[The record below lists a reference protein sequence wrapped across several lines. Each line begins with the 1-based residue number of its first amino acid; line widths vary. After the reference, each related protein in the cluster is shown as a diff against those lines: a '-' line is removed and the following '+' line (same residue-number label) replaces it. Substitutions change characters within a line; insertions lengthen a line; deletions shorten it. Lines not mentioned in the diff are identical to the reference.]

1 MELLYLL
8 RTLTILTSWILL
20 YECRQLHE
28 YTFPVY
34 TTEFCPRNESEWK
47 ARSSVFNCPGDY
59 SYACFPNNEITELI
73 EFCYNLPIIAIPK
86 GGCLFLNKR
95 NSKIDWY
102 DCTSFPS
109 GCPDEPYRGSFIY
122 KYPKC
127 VEIENGCF
135 LAAPSCESA
144 SKPTT
149 QETTTEETTTQN
161 TTTEETTRRET
172 TLLGQNTDN
181 SPDSST
187 AQHIIKT
194 IASLSGILIP
204 ICTIGCLYVFCDRRE
219 QILSKKNK
227 DEESSDSQ
235 EGTQLLNDHNKAKHK
250 LEKKTFREGDIFKDW
265 LKEDGL
271 FSPTIASDEVE
282 RMIKTKNIVT
292 VAGHSGSGK
301 SAIIQHIALKYRKNG
316 WVVKPVYSLDEI
328 FVIIEKK
335 RKKICTDKT
344 LFVLHDPF
352 GKWGIDEWSFS
363 FWRSHETKLE
373 SFLQDHKL
381 LLSCRSII
389 LHDTR
394 IQQLEHFQEDSSDVI
409 FIDKRRY
416 KLGENEKRQ
425 IFKKHNPHKQINE
438 QILQINAY
446 FPLLCNLFA
455 KTEENNEDQL
465 TFFNEPAKIIKKEI
479 ANLKPSHKKEF
490 CGLLCLVFF
499 NNKLCLDDMRKNDEL
514 FKECLRLCELPDNT
528 SAASILKHLKRL
540 MDFYVTKTNDA
551 CAYQFYHDFIMEVTN
566 CVFGEYYPVEM
577 IKHADISF
585 LRRRV
590 RLENGTNLDKTIK
603 ITTVTLRDSHI
614 PRLVDRFSQEIVGN
628 RFLEV
633 VLNPCLRDEK
643 IIEEIVKQIDDNSE
657 ILQNIGKEIRS
668 TWRKHDINVT
678 KEGKRVSRFDFVTR
692 NTEISPLFAL
702 IAFRHDEISRHCL
715 GILKQ
720 KQNQLFGGNL
730 FSAVCCNGGKNYLE
744 MFTKEEI
751 KKCLEIKLG
760 HLYPIETLSAFL
772 NHELL
777 EALKNAQVLEDIRGT
792 PLTLA
797 AGSDAALAA
806 GNDAELNSSKSPRD
820 KTIEILLSIGHGVN
834 ILGINGYSPL
844 YIACEHGYDSTVKLL
859 LQNGADANLC
869 DINGVSPLS
878 KACENGHCSTVK
890 CLLAECNTAIVNLRN
905 KNGASPLFTA
915 CERDFYK
922 TAFFLLKY
930 GADINLSNDEG
941 VTPLSKACQKGH
953 YNTVKL
959 LLNLGADVNSCRLD
973 GTSPLFNACESGY
986 DRIVELLLQKKAGV
1000 NLGDLNGDSP
1010 LSITCLYG
1018 YDSTVDILIKNGADV
1033 NQCNKEGESPLH
1045 MACTNGQCSTVEFLI
1060 NHGANVNI
1068 QNKYGN
1074 SPLHEACK
1082 TGHNS
1087 TVHLLLENKAEI
1099 DICNYEGVTPLFE
1112 ACENKQNS
1120 TVELLLQMGATIDL
1134 CNNDRVSPLAVACEK
1149 GYIKIVQCLLNK
1161 QPNISLCS
1169 KDGKR
1174 PISRASENGHK
1185 SIVKLLSKK
1194 CS

>member
-1 MELLYLL
+1 MF
-8 RTLTILTSWILL
+8 I
-20 YECRQLHE
+20 
-28 YTFPVY
+28 F
-34 TTEFCPRNESEWK
+34 FSE
-47 ARSSVFNCPGDY
+47 
-59 SYACFPNNEITELI
+59 
-73 EFCYNLPIIAIPK
+73 
-86 GGCLFLNKR
+86 
-95 NSKIDWY
+95 
-102 DCTSFPS
+102 
-109 GCPDEPYRGSFIY
+109 
-122 KYPKC
+122 
-127 VEIENGCF
+127 
-135 LAAPSCESA
+135 
-144 SKPTT
+144 
-149 QETTTEETTTQN
+149 
-161 TTTEETTRRET
+161 
-172 TLLGQNTDN
+172 
-181 SPDSST
+181 
-187 AQHIIKT
+187 
-194 IASLSGILIP
+194 
-204 ICTIGCLYVFCDRRE
+204 
-219 QILSKKNK
+219 
-227 DEESSDSQ
+227 
-235 EGTQLLNDHNKAKHK
+235 
-250 LEKKTFREGDIFKDW
+250 TFREGDNFKDW

-292 VAGHSGSGK
+292 VTGHSGSGK

-335 RKKICTDKT
+335 RKKICTEKT

-373 SFLQDHKL
+373 SFLQDYKL

-455 KTEENNEDQL
+455 KTEENNEDQF

-479 ANLKPSHKKEF
+479 ANLKRSHKKEF

-528 SAASILKHLKRL
+528 SAASIFTQLERL
-540 MDFYVTKTNDA
+540 MDIYVTKTNDG

-566 CVFGEYYPVEM
+566 CVFGEYYPIEM
-577 IKHADISF
+577 IEHADISF

-590 RLENGTNLDKTIK
+590 RLENGTNLDKAIK
-603 ITTVTLRDSHI
+603 ITTVTLCDRHI
-614 PRLVDRFSQEIVGN
+614 PRLVYRFSQEIVGN

-633 VLNPCLRDEK
+633 VLNPCLRDEM
-643 IIEEIVKQIDDNSE
+643 IIEEIVAQIDDNSE
-657 ILQNIGKEIRS
+657 ILQNITKEIRS
-668 TWRKHDINVT
+668 KWTKHDFNAT
-678 KEGKRVSRFDFVTR
+678 KEGKGISRFDFVTQ

-702 IAFRHDEISRHCL
+702 IAFRHDEISRHFL

-751 KKCLEIKLG
+751 KKSLEIKWG
-760 HLYPIETLSAFL
+760 HLYPIETLSTFL
-772 NHELL
+772 NHELI
-777 EALKNAQVLEDIRGT
+777 EELKNARVLEDIRGT

-797 AGSDAALAA
+797 AGSDASLAA
-806 GNDAELNSSKSPRD
+806 GNDAELNSSKLSRD
-820 KTIEILLSIGHGVN
+820 KTIEILLSIGHEVN
-834 ILGINGYSPL
+834 SLGINGYSPL

-859 LQNGADANLC
+859 LQNRADANLR
-869 DINGVSPLS
+869 DNEGVSPLF
-878 KACENGHCSTVK
+878 KASENGHCSIVES
-890 CLLAECNTAIVNLRN
+890 LLANGNNVDVNLRN
-905 KNGASPLFTA
+905 NNGESPLFTA
-915 CERDFYK
+915 CERGFFK
-922 TAFFLLKY
+922 TAFYLLKY
-930 GADINLSNDEG
+930 GAKIDLSNNEK
-941 VTPLSKACQKGH
+941 VSPLSKACQNGH
-953 YNTVKL
+953 YKIVKL
-959 LLNLGADVNSCRLD
+959 LLHRGADVNSCRLD

-986 DRIVELLLQKKAGV
+986 DRIVQLLLQKKAGV
-1000 NLGDLNGDSP
+1000 NLGDLNGDNP

-1018 YDSTVDILIKNGADV
+1018 FDSTVDILIKNGADV

-1045 MACTNGQCSTVEFLI
+1045 MACTNGQYSTVELLI
-1060 NHGANVNI
+1060 KRGANVNI
-1068 QNKYGN
+1068 QNEYGN

-1082 TGHNS
+1082 IGHYN
-1087 TVHLLLENKAEI
+1087 TVKLLLERNAQI
-1099 DICNYEGVTPLFE
+1099 DICNKKGVTPLFE

-1120 TVELLLQMGATIDL
+1120 TVELLLQMGAAIEL
-1134 CNNDRVSPLAVACEK
+1134 CNNDNVSPIAVACEK
-1149 GYIKIVQCLLNK
+1149 GDIKIVQCLLNK

-1169 KDGKR
+1169 KDGKS
-1174 PISRASENGHK
+1174 PLSRARENGHK
-1185 SIVKLLSKK
+1185 HIAILVEKALPRITPDRYRNPSSD
-1194 CS
+1194 S

>member
-1 MELLYLL
+1 M
-8 RTLTILTSWILL
+8 
-20 YECRQLHE
+20 
-28 YTFPVY
+28 
-34 TTEFCPRNESEWK
+34 K
-47 ARSSVFNCPGDY
+47 
-59 SYACFPNNEITELI
+59 
-73 EFCYNLPIIAIPK
+73 
-86 GGCLFLNKR
+86 
-95 NSKIDWY
+95 
-102 DCTSFPS
+102 
-109 GCPDEPYRGSFIY
+109 
-122 KYPKC
+122 
-127 VEIENGCF
+127 
-135 LAAPSCESA
+135 
-144 SKPTT
+144 
-149 QETTTEETTTQN
+149 
-161 TTTEETTRRET
+161 
-172 TLLGQNTDN
+172 
-181 SPDSST
+181 
-187 AQHIIKT
+187 
-194 IASLSGILIP
+194 
-204 ICTIGCLYVFCDRRE
+204 
-219 QILSKKNK
+219 
-227 DEESSDSQ
+227 
-235 EGTQLLNDHNKAKHK
+235 
-250 LEKKTFREGDIFKDW
+250 REGDIFEEW
-265 LKEDGL
+265 QREDKL

-282 RMIKTKNIVT
+282 RMIKTRNIVI

-301 SAIIQHIALKYRKNG
+301 SAIIQHIGLKYRLEH
-316 WVVKPVYSLDEI
+316 WLIKPVNTLEEIIWIYDKDE
-328 FVIIEKK
+328 FYEEQ
-335 RKKICTDKT
+335 T
-344 LFVLHDPF
+344 LFVLHDPV
-352 GKWGIDEWSFS
+352 GKTCLDEVSYS
-363 FWRSHETKLE
+363 FWRSRERTLDL
-373 SFLQDHKL
+373 FLKRYKVKL

-389 LHDTR
+389 LHDAR
-394 IQQLEHFQEDSSDVI
+394 VQQLEHFRKDNSNVMI
-409 FIDKRRY
+409 IDERRY

-425 IFKKHNPHKQINE
+425 IFKKHNPHIQIIE

-455 KTEENNEDQL
+455 KKEDCEDQL
-465 TFFNEPAKIIKKEI
+465 TFFKEPAKIIKKEI
-479 ANLKPSHKKEF
+479 GNFKCSNKEEF

-499 NNKLCLDDMRKNDEL
+499 DNKLTSDDMTENDKL
-514 FKECLRLCELPDNT
+514 FKECLRLCELPDYT
-528 SAASILKHLKRL
+528 SAATILIHLERL

-551 CAYQFYHDFIMEVTN
+551 RTYQFYHDFIMEVTN
-566 CVFGEYYPVEM
+566 CVFGECYPDDM

-590 RLENGTNLDKTIK
+590 RLENDTNLDKTIK
-603 ITTVTLRDSHI
+603 ITTVTLCDSHI

-633 VLNPCLRDEK
+633 VLNPCLRNKK
-643 IIEEIVKQIDDNSE
+643 IIEEIVKKIDDNSE

-720 KQNQLFGGNL
+720 KQNQLFVGNL

-777 EALKNAQVLEDIRGT
+777 EELKNIQVLEDIRGT

-797 AGSDAALAA
+797 AGSDAALTV

-834 ILGINGYSPL
+834 SLGINGYSPL

-959 LLNLGADVNSCRLD
+959 LLNMGADVNSCRLD

-1018 YDSTVDILIKNGADV
+1018 YDSTVDILIKNGANV

-1045 MACTNGQCSTVEFLI
+1045 MACTNGQYSTVEFLI

-1134 CNNDRVSPLAVACEK
+1134 CNNDRISPLAVACEK
-1149 GYIKIVQCLLNK
+1149 GDIKIVQCLLNK
-1161 QPNISLCS
+1161 QPNINLYS
-1169 KDGKR
+1169 KDGKS
-1174 PISRASENGHK
+1174 PLSRARENGHK
-1185 SIVKLLSKK
+1185 HIAILVEKALLRITPDRYRNPS
-1194 CS
+1194 SDS